1 MALKGLQT
9 ADQVIRSV
17 LFRTED
23 YDLLTYQRGVDYFID
38 VYRDANLFFVNQT
51 KDIIL
56 DVSAIGVATL
66 PDDYV
71 DYVKVGVPIGGE
83 IFTFT
88 KRGDIIR
95 LDTDPLGV
103 TVDEDMG
110 EGQDLDIAYTYSRAT
125 GMFNDQGYFDID
137 EPNNRILVRNTEA
150 TQIILRYVSTGID
163 DMETTYIPSQ
173 AINYIKAEL
182 EYRLELKNSKLTNGV
197 KSLLKVKVD
206 EEMAKLDTVNM
217 PTLDELIDS
226 VYETSGRGARR
237 W

>member
-17 LFRTED
+17 LFRIED
-23 YDLLTYQRGVDYFID
+23 YDLLKYQIGVDYFID
-38 VYRDANLFFVNQT
+38 IYRDANLFFVNQT
-51 KDIIL
+51 RDKII
-56 DVSAIGVATL
+56 DVSAIGVARL

-88 KRGDIIR
+88 KRGDVIR

-103 TVDEDMG
+103 SVDEDMG
-110 EGQDLDIAYTYSRAT
+110 EGQDLDISYTPSMAT

-137 EPNNRILVRNTEA
+137 IPNNRILVRNTDA
-150 TQIILRYVSTGID
+150 TRIILRYVSTGIE
-163 DMETTYIPSQ
+163 DMETTYIPAQ
-173 AINYIKAEL
+173 AINYVKAEL
-182 EYRLELKNSKLTNGV
+182 EYRLELKNANLTNGV
-197 KSLLKVKVD
+197 KSLLKMKTD
-206 EEMAKLDTVNM
+206 EEMSKLDTINM

-226 VYETSGRGARR
+226 IYETSGRGARR